1 MHTIVLR
8 ATLILTFYSASLT
21 ITSASAAQ
29 QLKPCKSGGDSDYIR
44 LSTPVVK
51 AWEQIPV
58 GSPVYALDDA
68 AGTKGWLNDHHLKGG
83 GLTLRLKVACLRLK
97 PLEIFPAESRLKAR
111 SAL

>member
-51 AWEQIPV
+51 AWE
-58 GSPVYALDDA
+58 
-68 AGTKGWLNDHHLKGG
+68 
-83 GLTLRLKVACLRLK
+83 
-97 PLEIFPAESRLKAR
+97 
-111 SAL
+111 